1 MPGMTPSTSAWES
14 IALRVRSCTTAIV
27 RLSVQRMVLVVIY
40 DNFDT
45 EVSLDFVD
53 HSVHTCMVVGDSSRN
68 HIMYFYYYI
77 DY

>member
-1 MPGMTPSTSAWES
+1 MTLSTSAWES
-14 IALRVRSCTTAIV
+14 IALRVRSCTLVTTAIV

-40 DNFDT
+40 DSFDM
-45 EVSLDFVD
+45 EASLDFVD
-53 HSVHTCMVVGDSSRN
+53 HSVHTCMVVGDSARN